1 MAENRVQIGEQRREP
16 NSQVAVRVK
25 ICGLTRLA
33 DAQLAAELGAFALG
47 FVFYPPS
54 PRAVA
59 PPVAAQI
66 VAQLPEP
73 VWKVGVF
80 VNADAG
86 TLRQT
91 AQAVGLTHLQLHG
104 NESPEF
110 CAELMAEGFQ
120 LIKAL
125 RPRSYADFAPWQ
137 SPSENLCP
145 PYLLLDAAVPGVWGG
160 SGQTGDWELAH
171 SLAVMRPV
179 FLAGGLN
186 PDNAV
191 AALKQ
196 VRPWALDLSSG
207 VEAEPGQKDP
217 QKLRALFEN
226 IRISCSDLPERKD
239 KNV

>member
-1 MAENRVQIGEQRREP
+1 MTETLSLKGKTQTNLPRI
-16 NSQVAVRVK
+16 K
-25 ICGLTRLA
+25 ICGLTRLS
-33 DAQLAAELGAFALG
+33 DAQLASELGAFALG

-59 PPVAAQI
+59 PSVAAQI
-66 VAQLPEP
+66 VAQLPEH

-80 VNADAG
+80 VNADAC

-91 AQAVGLTHLQLHG
+91 AQTVGLTHLQLHG

-125 RPRSYADFAPWQ
+125 RPRSIADFAPWQ
-137 SPSENLCP
+137 GASEEPRENLCP

-171 SLAVMRPV
+171 SLAVLRPV

-186 PDNAV
+186 PDNA
-191 AALKQ
+191 AAAFQQ
-196 VRPWALDLSSG
+196 VQPWALDLSSG
-207 VEAEPGQKDP
+207 VEAKPGQKDP
-217 QKLRALFEN
+217 QKLSALFEN
-226 IRISCSDLPERKD
+226 MRISCSDLPERKD